1 MVASTEIVIENEVA
15 ATPSIVPPIAER
27 IARPPVAE
35 RSSTSG
41 MSPTPARISTRSSS
55 IRPNASATAMTP
67 NSAGRNQNDSRAWRI
82 RERILEG

>member
-1 MVASTEIVIENEVA
+1 MVASTEIVIENDVA

-41 MSPTPARISTRSSS
+41 TSPIPAARSIRSTSMSPKARAMARTPKRV
-55 IRPNASATAMTP
+55 
-67 NSAGRNQNDSRAWRI
+67 GRNQNDSRACRS
-82 RERILEG
+82 RERMTEG